1 MNLDEHRQTIVL
13 LMSAGLRDIDIAET
27 FRVSIAEVRQCIR
40 LLIQEAQPLQPAA
53 DYWSRK

>member
-53 DYWSRK
+53 DYWSWK